1 MGLQRA
7 SSRAVEAAE
16 VAKFALVRTK
26 QSAGMI
32 SEDSTLEE
40 LVEAAALGKVEA
52 ENANQAAKSAQSAAA
67 TTKDIEEVAL
77 FNNKASIKVVK
88 VATVAAEEAIEAS
101 KLAADL
107 AFTLL
112 AKLAS
117 AEALEAA
124 KQGKWSEQ
132 RVLEAVRKVNTG
144 EVTLEEVEEA
154 VCLAETAADE
164 TDISV

>member
-52 ENANQAAKSAQSAAA
+52 ENANQAAKSAQAAA
-67 TTKDIEEVAL
+67 AATKDIEEVAL
-77 FNNKASIKVVK
+77 FNDQASIKAVK
-88 VATVAAEEAIEAS
+88 VATVTAEEAMEAS
-101 KLAADL
+101 NLAADL

-117 AEALEAA
+117 AEALE
-124 KQGKWSEQ
+124 
-132 RVLEAVRKVNTG
+132 
-144 EVTLEEVEEA
+144 
-154 VCLAETAADE
+154 
-164 TDISV
+164 